1 MTDNK
6 LQTFVFYDFGK
17 VLDKFQKC
25 VEEKEYSERIEY
37 KLWRK
42 LRTLNKA
49 TVKGNGNF
57 ITIYAGCL
65 TPTEGTK
72 ICSFKTYDYGFGRFF
87 WKYYIQTKE
96 SSEMTYNSITADK
109 NASPTSITID
119 QAAAKVA
126 TAYADNTTS
135 NANNKVDEWATSSY
149 GYGYDLATLSDFGT
163 ISTLATEESVSK
175 RISELETKLKNELDK
190 KVNIEDK
197 NGKENEK
204 MKNFNLDFG
213 PCTGDNIR
221 MSMYG
226 LAVKN
231 TTGTWVSYD
240 TKTSSI
246 MDVDIFNF
254 DGSKYLYKIPV
265 PIKDIHPGDV
275 VVHARK
281 PMFVRAK
288 DTACLTVV
296 DPVDGE
302 MKDIMLTKSPFGFN
316 FATKVVSL
324 FDTITTTE
332 PSDNQPFGSMLPLF
346 LMSDT
351 KSFDPMMV
359 LMMMNQGNMNF
370 ANNPM
375 MMYLFMKDKQD
386 FDPMMMYALC
396 GGFAAIAPANGQPKA
411 D

>member
-1 MTDNK
+1 MTNK
-6 LQTFVFYDFGK
+6 PQYYTFYHFGK
-17 VLDKFQKC
+17 ILDWFQKC
-25 VEEKEYSERIEY
+25 VEDKEYTERIEY
-37 KLWRK
+37 KLWRRLK
-42 LRTLNKA
+42 ALDRA
-49 TVKGNGNF
+49 TVVCNG
-57 ITIYAGCL
+57 THTVIYEGL
-65 TPTEGTK
+65 TATVGAK
-72 ICSFKTYDYGFGRFF
+72 VCSFNPYDNGFGRFF
-87 WKYYIQTKE
+87 RTYYIQKKE
-96 SSEMTYNSITADK
+96 SSEMTNNSISADK
-109 NASPTSITID
+109 IAATTTIGS
-119 QAAAKVA
+119 
-126 TAYADNTTS
+126 NTNTIC
-135 NANNKVDEWATSSY
+135 VDALDCSATSAS
-149 GYGYDLATLSDFGT
+149 TLSDKCATYTKYDYSDYSYNTLSTIGT
-163 ISTLATEESVSK
+163 IDYATEDSVSK

-190 KVNIEDK
+190 KANIEDK

-204 MKNFNLDFG
+204 MKSFNLDFG

-275 VVHARK
+275 VIHARK
-281 PMFVRAK
+281 PMFVRTK
-288 DTACLTVV
+288 NTEYLTAV

-324 FDTITTTE
+324 FDTLTTAE
-332 PSDNQPFGSMLPLF
+332 PSDNQPFGNMLPLF

-351 KSFDPMMV
+351 KNFDPMMV

-370 ANNPM
+370 TNNPM
-375 MMYLFMKDKQD
+375 MMYLFMKDNKD
-386 FDPMMMYALC
+386 FDPMMLFALS
-396 GGFAAIAPANGQPKA
+396 GGFAATAPAIGQPKA

>member
-1 MTDNK
+1 MTYKD
-6 LQTFVFYDFGK
+6 LIFYDFGK
-17 VLDKFQKC
+17 VLDRFQKC
-25 VEEKEYSERIEY
+25 VEDKEYTERIEY
-37 KLWRK
+37 KLWRR
-42 LRTLNKA
+42 LKA
-49 TVKGNGNF
+49 LSRARVVDYGTHIV
-57 ITIYAGCL
+57 IYEGL
-65 TPTEGTK
+65 TATEGAK
-72 ICSFKTYDYGFGRFF
+72 VCSFKTYDNGFGRFF
-87 WKYYIQTKE
+87 RTYYIQKKE

-109 NASPTSITID
+109 IASPTSITMN
-119 QAAAKVA
+119 QAAGA
-126 TAYADNTTS
+126 TNAAYADN
-135 NANNKVDEWATSSY
+135 ATSSADKYTTYDY
-149 GYGYDLATLSDFGT
+149 GYGYDFNTISNIGT
-163 ISTLATEESVSK
+163 ISTLATEDSVSK
-175 RISELETKLKNELDK
+175 RISELETKIKNELDK
-190 KVNIEDK
+190 KANIEDK

-204 MKNFNLDFG
+204 MKSFNLDFG

-275 VVHARK
+275 VIHARK

-288 DTACLTVV
+288 DVACLTVV

-324 FDTITTTE
+324 FDTFTTAE
-332 PSDNQPFGSMLPLF
+332 PSDNQPFGNMLPLF

-351 KSFDPMMV
+351 KNFDPLMV
-359 LMMMNQGNMNF
+359 LMMMNKGDMSF
-370 ANNPM
+370 PNNPM

-386 FDPMMMYALC
+386 FDPMVFYALS
-396 GGFAAIAPANGQPKA
+396 GGFAATAPANGQPKA

>member
-1 MTDNK
+1 MSDKK
-6 LQTFVFYDFGK
+6 LRDLIFYDFGK
-17 VLDKFQKC
+17 VLDHFQKC
-25 VEEKEYSERIEY
+25 VEEKEYTERIEY
-37 KLWRK
+37 KLWRR
-42 LRTLNKA
+42 LKA
-49 TVKGNGNF
+49 LDRARVVCYGTH
-57 ITIYAGCL
+57 IAIYEGL
-65 TPTEGTK
+65 TATDETK

-87 WKYYIQTKE
+87 WRYYMQTKE
-96 SSEMTYNSITADK
+96 SNEMTYNSITADK
-109 NASPTSITID
+109 IAATTAIASSTSTNTIC
-119 QAAAKVA
+119 
-126 TAYADNTTS
+126 
-135 NANNKVDEWATSSY
+135 VDGLDLSATSAGTAATISDKYTTYDYDY
-149 GYGYDLATLSDFGT
+149 GYSYNTITTIPTTEDLNS
-163 ISTLATEESVSK
+163 
-175 RISELETKLKNELDK
+175 RISELETKLRNELDK
-190 KVNIEDK
+190 KANIEDI
-197 NGKENEK
+197 NTNRKENEK
-204 MKNFNLDFG
+204 MKSFNLDFG

-275 VVHARK
+275 VIHARK
-281 PMFVRAK
+281 PMFVRTK
-288 DTACLTVV
+288 NTEFLTAV
-296 DPVDGE
+296 DPIDGE

-324 FDTITTTE
+324 FDTFITAE
-332 PSDNQPFGSMLPLF
+332 PSDNQPFGNMLPLF

-351 KSFDPMMV
+351 KNFDPMMV

-386 FDPMMMYALC
+386 FDPMMFYALSS
-396 GGFAAIAPANGQPKA
+396 GFAATAPANGQPNTN
-411 D
+411 